1 MRQSCSKELEED
13 DVDYEV
19 IEDRGR
25 WKSLIL
31 LIPLRLGGEAM
42 NPTYDSCLKG
52 LLSLEQCIG
61 IIGGK
66 PKHSQYFIG
75 WQEDYLIHLDPHHCQ
90 EMVDVLAPNFPLKS
104 FHCRELRKTALK
116 HVDPSCCVGFYL
128 RTRRDFDEFRRN
140 VQHYLIPPSSSSG
153 NQQQQQP
160 GGSGSGGGYPIFA
173 FSNGSSPH
181 VDDAWFSDRTAS
193 SMSAVDGPNGRASSG
208 LDGDSSG
215 HLDDFEFL

>member
-1 MRQSCSKELEED
+1 MKQSCAKDFREE

-19 IEDRGR
+19 IEDRSR

-31 LIPLRLGGEAM
+31 LIPLRLGGEQM

-128 RTRRDFDEFRRN
+128 RTQRDFDEFRRN
-140 VQHYLIPPSSSSG
+140 VQHYLVPPSSSSS
-153 NQQQQQP
+153 QQGV
-160 GGSGSGGGYPIFA
+160 GGGGGYPIFA
-173 FSNGSSPH
+173 FSSGSSPH
-181 VDDAWFSDRTAS
+181 LDDAWFSDRPS
-193 SMSAVDGPNGRASSG
+193 STLPSSSNVTDGGGVR
-208 LDGDSSG
+208 LGDSSSSSH